1 MRLGITRSAEQLRDL
16 AITAAA
22 RGITI
27 VPVPVIETRPLAF
40 SWPQELA
47 ATPDWVVVSSAAG
60 VRSFAEGCQTLGRTD
75 YLNFKY
81 AAIGDKTAEALR
93 DLNISPLVVASRAYG
108 EALFEELVARHVL
121 PGQSLLY
128 ARGAEINYDPADLL
142 ASRRIWYYPVICYET
157 ISLKVDQQVV
167 DSFSPHD
174 YVLFTAPS
182 AVRTFHRQFGVPK
195 VRTIAMGT
203 TTGREMAQFGW
214 PDPLLLAQPDISTVL
229 EQIAC
234 V

>member
-27 VPVPVIETRPLAF
+27 VPVPVIDTCWVDF
-40 SWPQELA
+40 FWPQELA

-60 VRSFAEGCQTLGRTD
+60 VRSFVEGCKALGRTD
-75 YLNFKY
+75 YLDLRY
-81 AAIGDKTAEALR
+81 AAIGEKTAEALR
-93 DLNISPLVVASRAYG
+93 DQKIDPAMISSHAYG
-108 EALFEELVARHVL
+108 EALFEELVARHVI
-121 PGQSLLY
+121 PGQSVLY

-142 ASRRIWYYPVICYET
+142 ASRQIQYYPVICYET
-157 ISLKVDQQVV
+157 ISVKVDQQVV

-195 VRTIAMGT
+195 VRAIAMGN

-214 PDPLLLAQPDISTVL
+214 PDPMFLAQPDISTVL

>member
-1 MRLGITRSAEQLRDL
+1 MRLGITRSAEQLREL

-40 SWPQELA
+40 SWPKELA
-47 ATPDWVVVSSAAG
+47 ANPDWVVVSSAAG
-60 VRSFAEGCQTLGRTD
+60 VRSFVEGCQTLGRTD

-93 DLNISPLVVASRAYG
+93 DLNITPAVISSHAYG
-108 EALFEELVARHVL
+108 EALFEELVARYVQS
-121 PGQSLLY
+121 GQSVLY

-142 ASRRIWYYPVICYET
+142 ASRQIRYFPVICYET
-157 ISLKVDQQVV
+157 ISLKVDKETI

-174 YVLFTAPS
+174 FVLFTAPS

-203 TTGREMAQFGW
+203 TTGAEMMQFGW
-214 PDPLLLAQPDISTVL
+214 PNPLLLARPDISTVL

>member
-16 AITAAA
+16 AVTAAT

-27 VPVPVIETRPLAF
+27 VPVPVFETRPLAF

-60 VRSFAEGCQTLGRTD
+60 VRSFAEGCQALKRTD
-75 YLNFKY
+75 YLNFRY
-81 AAIGDKTAEALR
+81 AAIGEKTAEALR
-93 DLNISPLVVASRAYG
+93 NLGISPQVVSSRAYG
-108 EALFEELVARHVL
+108 QALFEELVAQHVL
-121 PGQSLLY
+121 PDQSLLY
-128 ARGAEINYDPADLL
+128 ARGEEINYDPADLL
-142 ASRRIWYYPVICYET
+142 ASRQIRYYPVICYET
-157 ISLKVDQQVV
+157 FPLEIDQEVV
-167 DSFSPHD
+167 DSFSPDD

-182 AVRTFHRQFGVPK
+182 AVRTFHRQFGVPN

-203 TTGREMAQFGW
+203 TTGTEMAQFGW
-214 PDPLLLAQPDISTVL
+214 PNPLFLTRPDISTVL